1 MSLLP
6 AEHADVDFDVDAE
19 ATRASLCCV
28 KEPFKDTTTT
38 CPRGCNKNKDE
49 DDDDDDTE
57 ESPLFPSHLV
67 APPPRLL
74 WLPRYGSSSDS

>member
-28 KEPFKDTTTT
+28 KEPFQ
-38 CPRGCNKNKDE
+38 GYHHN
-49 DDDDDDTE
+49 
-57 ESPLFPSHLV
+57 
-67 APPPRLL
+67 
-74 WLPRYGSSSDS
+74 LPKGM